1 MAKVGSLDIVIWVR
15 NMKLD
20 LGLACN
26 CCGSNCIL
34 GTIVPCHQ
42 VKEVVSLRV
51 TFEDKPRIHKNA
63 QRNIDR
69 FHAQFPRQHDTRYS
83 IPMLGSGPVNINPY
97 IIVSSTTLSQLPTEN
112 SPCT

>member
-1 MAKVGSLDIVIWVR
+1 MAKVGSLDIVVWVR

-20 LGLACN
+20 LDLACN

-51 TFEDKPRIHKNA
+51 IFEDKLRIYKNA
-63 QRNIDR
+63 QEHIGR
-69 FHAQFPRQHDTRYS
+69 FHAQFPKTTQYMVLNSNAWLVQSKS
-83 IPMLGSGPVNINPY
+83 IHIS
-97 IIVSSTTLSQLPTEN
+97 
-112 SPCT
+112 